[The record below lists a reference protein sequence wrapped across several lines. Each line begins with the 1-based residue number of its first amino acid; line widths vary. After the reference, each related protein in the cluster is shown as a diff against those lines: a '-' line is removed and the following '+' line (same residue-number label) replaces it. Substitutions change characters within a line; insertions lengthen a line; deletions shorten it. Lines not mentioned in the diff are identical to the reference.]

1 MPAFHATLS
10 SKTAPDLVVQGGI
23 VLTLGDGAA
32 PIRPGRVLIREGRI
46 LAVEETREPIPGVKT
61 LDAAN
66 GIVLPGLV
74 NGHAHTAMTLFRGL
88 ADDLPLSEWLFK
100 KIFPAEAAFLNPETV
115 YWGTLLGCLEM
126 IASGTTA
133 VVDGYFFEDAVME
146 AMERSGLRGLIAQG
160 IIDFPAPGVP
170 RPEENLTVGR
180 EFLERWSGRSDRLTP
195 GLFCHSPVTC
205 SERTFQ
211 VAMDLSR
218 DFGAPLQTHL
228 SETSEEVVEIQRR
241 TGVRPVFHLDR
252 LGILSERLIA
262 AHAIHLDDAEIDLL
276 AQRNVRIVHVPE
288 SNMKLASGAA
298 RIQALMDAGVRVAL
312 GTDGC
317 ASNNNLD
324 LFREMDTAAKFA
336 KVVDED
342 PIHLSAPTTLR
353 MATMGGAEAM
363 GLEQDIG
370 SIEPGKRA
378 DLIVLDAERPHLQ
391 PLYHP
396 VSTLVYAAVG
406 ADVRH
411 VLVDGRILMKDREFT
426 TLDAEEIMARVRE
439 IARTI
444 RVG

>member
-1 MPAFHATLS
+1 MPAFHPTLC

-23 VLTLGDGAA
+23 VLTLANGAP
-32 PIRPGRVLIREGRI
+32 PICPGRLLIRDGRI
-46 LAVEETREPIPGVKT
+46 LAVEESREPIPGVET
-61 LDAAN
+61 LDAAD

-88 ADDLPLSEWLFK
+88 ADDLPLSEWLFNR
-100 KIFPAEAAFLNPETV
+100 IFPAEAAFLNPETV

-126 IASGTTA
+126 IASGTTS
-133 VVDGYFFEDAVME
+133 VVDGYFFQDAVME
-146 AMERSGLRGLIAQG
+146 AMDRSGLRGLIAQG
-160 IIDFPAPGVP
+160 VIDFPAPGVL
-170 RPEENLTVGR
+170 RPEDNLTVGR
-180 EFLERWSGRSDRLTP
+180 AFLERWSGRSDRLTP

-205 SERTFQ
+205 SDRTFQ
-211 VAMDLSR
+211 RAMDLSR
-218 DFGAPLQTHL
+218 DFGTPLQTHL
-228 SETSEEVVEIQRR
+228 SETTGEVDEIQRR
-241 TGVRPVFHLDR
+241 TGLRPVFHLDG
-252 LGILSERLIA
+252 LGILSDGLIA
-262 AHAIHLDDAEIDLL
+262 AHAVHLDDSEIDLL
-276 AQRNVRIVHVPE
+276 AQRHVRIVHVPE

-336 KVVDED
+336 KVADAD
-342 PIHLSAPTTLR
+342 PTHLSAPTTLR

-370 SIEPGKRA
+370 SLEPGKRA
-378 DLIVLDAERPHLQ
+378 DLIVVDAHRPHLQ
-391 PLYHP
+391 PLYSP

-411 VLVDGRILMKDREFT
+411 TLVDGKVLMKDRQFT

-439 IARTI
+439 IARTM
-444 RVG
+444 GSG

>member
-1 MPAFHATLS
+1 
-10 SKTAPDLVVQGGI
+10 
-23 VLTLGDGAA
+23 
-32 PIRPGRVLIREGRI
+32 
-46 LAVEETREPIPGVKT
+46 
-61 LDAAN
+61 
-66 GIVLPGLV
+66 
-74 NGHAHTAMTLFRGL
+74 
-88 ADDLPLSEWLFK
+88 
-100 KIFPAEAAFLNPETV
+100 
-115 YWGTLLGCLEM
+115 
-126 IASGTTA
+126 
-133 VVDGYFFEDAVME
+133 
-146 AMERSGLRGLIAQG
+146 
-160 IIDFPAPGVP
+160 
-170 RPEENLTVGR
+170 
-180 EFLERWSGRSDRLTP
+180 
-195 GLFCHSPVTC
+195 
-205 SERTFQ
+205 
-211 VAMDLSR
+211 MDLSR
-218 DFGAPLQTHL
+218 EFGTLLQTHL
-228 SETSEEVVEIQRR
+228 SETSEEVAEIQRR

-252 LGILSERLIA
+252 FGILSDRLIA
-262 AHAIHLDDAEIDLL
+262 AHAVHLDDSEIDLL

-336 KVVDED
+336 KVADAD
-342 PIHLSAPTTLR
+342 PTHLSAPTTLR

-370 SIEPGKRA
+370 SLEPGKRA
-378 DLIVLDAERPHLQ
+378 DLIVVDADRPHLQ

-444 RVG
+444 RKSDDSNRGFSPDRVCCGGIAKHDRN

>member
-1 MPAFHATLS
+1 MPAFHSTLP

-23 VLTLGDGAA
+23 VLTLANGAA
-32 PIRPGRVLIREGRI
+32 PICPGRVLIRQGRI
-46 LAVEETREPIPGVKT
+46 LAVEEGREPIPGVNT

-88 ADDLPLSEWLFK
+88 ADDLPLSEWLFN
-100 KIFPAEAAFLNPETV
+100 KIFPAEAAFLNPDTV

-126 IASGTTA
+126 IASGTTS

-146 AMERSGLRGLIAQG
+146 AMDRSGLRGLIAQG

-170 RPEENLTVGR
+170 RPEENLAVGR
-180 EFLERWSGRSDRLTP
+180 GFLERWSGRSDRLTP

-211 VAMDLSR
+211 GAMDLSR
-218 DFGAPLQTHL
+218 DFGTPLQTHL
-228 SETSEEVVEIQRR
+228 SETSEEVAEVQRR

-252 LGILSERLIA
+252 LGILSDRLIA
-262 AHAIHLDDAEIDLL
+262 AHAVHLDDSEIDLL

-336 KVVDED
+336 KVADED
-342 PIHLSAPTTLR
+342 PIHLSARAVLGMT
-353 MATMGGAEAM
+353 TMGGAVAM

-378 DLIVLDAERPHLQ
+378 DLIVVDAERPHLQ
-391 PLYHP
+391 PLYNP

-444 RVG
+444 QSG